1 MKNHADKPAEI
12 LLLKSKLPK
21 ELPGRIICTFAQILT
36 MTAKAQAHSSYIS
49 GLFYALACYA
59 TWGVFPLYWKM
70 LAHVPSQQILAHRVV
85 WSVLFLLGMLLV
97 LKNKHF
103 LVYLKQPRI
112 LGLLLL
118 TGMLIGGNWFVY
130 IYAVNH
136 DHIVEASLG
145 YYINPLVNVL
155 LAVLFLKERLS
166 RMQVLAVAF
175 ALAGVTWLTFH
186 LGHVPWISLLL
197 AVTFALYGLL
207 RKKANLESLPGL
219 LIETLLLS
227 PFALCFLW
235 MVNLQGNGLF
245 LHYSRFTD
253 LLLVLG
259 GPVTAIPLFWFG
271 KAATRIP
278 LSTIGF
284 IQYLSPTLQ
293 LMVGLLVFHEPFS
306 AVYLA
311 SFGLVWI
318 GLVIYS
324 LSLMQ
329 EYRNRRLN

>member
-1 MKNHADKPAEI
+1 MPQI
-12 LLLKSKLPK
+12 LLMKQQNRDTYL
-21 ELPGRIICTFAQILT
+21 
-36 MTAKAQAHSSYIS
+36 S

-59 TWGVFPLYWKM
+59 TWGLFPLYWK
-70 LAHVPSQQILAHRVV
+70 LLSDVPAEQILAHRVI
-85 WSVLFLLGMLLV
+85 WSAVYLLAMLFVLR
-97 LKNKHF
+97 NRNF
-103 LVYLKQPRI
+103 LVYIKRPKT
-112 LGLLLL
+112 LGLLLV
-118 TGMLIGGNWFVY
+118 TGLLIGGNWGVY

-136 DHIVEASLG
+136 NHIVESSLG

-155 LAVLFLKERLS
+155 LGVVFLKERLGKL
-166 RMQVLAVAF
+166 QVIAVAF

-186 LGHVPWISLLL
+186 LGHVPWISLFL
-197 AVTFALYGLL
+197 AVSFALYGLF

-227 PFALCFLW
+227 PMALFYLW
-235 MVNLQGNGLF
+235 FVNQQGSGMF
-245 LHYSRFTD
+245 LHSPLFINV
-253 LLLVLG
+253 LLVLG

-284 IQYLSPTLQ
+284 IQYISPTLQ
-293 LMVGLLVFHEPFS
+293 LILGLFVFREPFS

-324 LSLMQ
+324 VSLVRD
-329 EYRNRRLN
+329 YRKRRVSV

>member
-1 MKNHADKPAEI
+1 M
-12 LLLKSKLPK
+12 L
-21 ELPGRIICTFAQILT
+21 QINLMQQQNRDT
-36 MTAKAQAHSSYIS
+36 YLS

-70 LAHVPSQQILAHRVV
+70 LSDVPAEQILAHRVI
-85 WSVLFLLGMLLV
+85 WSAVYLVAMLFVLRNRNFLL
-97 LKNKHF
+97 
-103 LVYLKQPRI
+103 YLKRPKT
-112 LGLLLL
+112 LGLLLV
-118 TGMLIGGNWFVY
+118 TGLLIGGNWGVY

-136 DHIVEASLG
+136 NHIVESSLG

-155 LAVLFLKERLS
+155 LGVIFLKERLGKL
-166 RMQVLAVAF
+166 QIIAVAF

-186 LGHVPWISLLL
+186 LGRVPWISLFL
-197 AVTFALYGLL
+197 AVSFALYGLF

-227 PFALCFLW
+227 PMALFYLW
-235 MVNLQGNGLF
+235 FVNQQGTGVF
-245 LHYSRFTD
+245 LHTSLFTN
-253 LLLVLG
+253 LLLILG

-293 LMVGLLVFHEPFS
+293 LMIGLLVFHEPFS
-306 AVYLA
+306 PVYLA
-311 SFGLVWI
+311 SFALVWT

-324 LSLMQ
+324 VSLMH
-329 EYRNRRLN
+329 EYRKRRPLR

>member
-1 MKNHADKPAEI
+1 M
-12 LLLKSKLPK
+12 
-21 ELPGRIICTFAQILT
+21 RQIYLMQQQNRDT
-36 MTAKAQAHSSYIS
+36 YLS

-70 LAHVPSQQILAHRVV
+70 LSNVPAEQILAHRVI
-85 WSVLFLLGMLLV
+85 WSAVYLVAMLLV
-97 LKNKHF
+97 LRNRNF
-103 LVYLKQPRI
+103 LLYLKRPKT
-112 LGLLLL
+112 LGLLLI
-118 TGMLIGGNWFVY
+118 TGLLIGGNWGVY

-136 DHIVEASLG
+136 NHIVESSLG

-155 LAVLFLKERLS
+155 LGVIFLKECLGKL
-166 RMQVLAVAF
+166 QLIAVAF

-186 LGHVPWISLLL
+186 LGRVPWISLFL
-197 AVTFALYGLL
+197 AVSFALYGLF

-227 PFALCFLW
+227 PMALFYLW
-235 MVNLQGNGLF
+235 FVNQQGTGMFMHSSLF
-245 LHYSRFTD
+245 TTI
-253 LLLVLG
+253 LLMLG

-293 LMVGLLVFHEPFS
+293 LIIGLLVFREPFS
-306 AVYLA
+306 PMYLA

-324 LSLMQ
+324 VSLMR
-329 EYRNRRLN
+329 EYRKRRVTG